1 MRQATVK
8 PYESF
13 AFTLEEL
20 TRLEQSVTGI
30 ATRKRAQPK
39 MYGYISS
46 LHPLKLVD

>member
-20 TRLEQSVTGI
+20 TRLEQSITNLTD
-30 ATRKRAQPK
+30 TRDLPGCSKGLADKFQRPR
-39 MYGYISS
+39 
-46 LHPLKLVD
+46 HV